1 MSNMSKPKEEIQRL
15 LDTLPDE
22 TSFEDMQ
29 YHIYVRQA
37 IQRGLDAASRGE
49 LVEHDEIERRMSG
62 WLGE

>member
-1 MSNMSKPKEEIQRL
+1 MSKPKEEIQRL

-37 IQRGLDAASRGE
+37 IQRGLDAANAGA
-49 LVEHDEIERRMSG
+49 LVEQDEIERRMSG